1 MKYTVNVGPITN
13 VLGQPEFF
21 IGTGFMGEQFSTYE
35 ELKEIIF
42 KYGMYTDKDGKRYW
56 HPEIKLTFGLASLD
70 EAFKQEGNRQIAETG
85 EVDLLTAV
93 SVFGRNPFRDKAIY
107 YIPGGATLRDGS
119 DPREFKFL
127 IDNGEKK
134 YPRFDVKLSDILSDI
149 GLNL

>member
-1 MKYTVNVGPITN
+1 MEYTVNVGPITN
-13 VLGQPEFF
+13 VLGQPGFF

-42 KYGMYTDKDGKRYW
+42 KYGKYTDKDGKRYW

-70 EAFKQEGNRQIAETG
+70 EAFKREGNRQIAETG
-85 EVDLLTAV
+85 EVNLLSAV

-107 YIPGGATLRDGS
+107 YIPGGATLRNGS

-134 YPRFDVKLSDILSDI
+134 YPRFDVKLSDILPDI